1 MTTLEGQ
8 GFRLR
13 RAVRQDVDFLVDL
26 ATNEDI
32 EPFMSASAARDRD
45 GMLER
50 IERSDEK
57 PEHYGHFII
66 EVEWHGSTWRAGTM
80 AFSVVNE
87 RSRIA
92 QLYGVMLHPDF
103 RGRGLAAEATRLF
116 ARYLLEDLD
125 FHRVQLEC
133 YGYNERALRHF
144 ERSGFTKEGVK
155 RRAYLRHDEWV
166 DGVMYGLT
174 EEDLEEDSSGRCG

>member
-1 MTTLEGQ
+1 LTSLEGQ

-13 RAVRQDVDFLVDL
+13 QAVAKDVEFLVDL

-32 EPFMSASAARDRD
+32 EPFMSASSARDVESMR
-45 GMLER
+45 ER
-50 IERSDEK
+50 IECSDAEPK
-57 PEHYGHFII
+57 SEGHFVI

-80 AFSVVNE
+80 AFSRVNE

-116 ARYLLEDLD
+116 ARYLLVDLD
-125 FHRVQLEC
+125 FHRVQLEV
-133 YGYNERALRHF
+133 YGFNDRAIRHF
-144 ERSGFTKEGVK
+144 ERSGFLKEGVK
-155 RRAYLRHDEWV
+155 RRAYWRHDEWV
-166 DGVMYGLT
+166 DGFLFGLVQ
-174 EEDLEEDSSGRCG
+174 EDLQGDQQSAS

>member
-1 MTTLEGQ
+1 MTSLDGQ

-26 ATNEDI
+26 ATNEDV
-32 EPFMSASAARDRD
+32 EPFMSASAAKDRE

-50 IERSDEK
+50 IARSDDE
-57 PEHYGHFII
+57 PERYGNFII
-66 EVEWHGSTWRAGTM
+66 EVEWHGSTWRAGQI
-80 AFSVVNE
+80 AFSTVNE

-116 ARYLLEDLD
+116 ARYLLVDLD

-133 YGYNERALRHF
+133 YGFNERAIRHF
-144 ERSGFTKEGVK
+144 ERSGFVKEGEK
-155 RRAYLRHDEWV
+155 RLAYRRHDEWV
-166 DGVMYGLT
+166 DGVLFGLVQ
-174 EEDLEEDSSGRCG
+174 EDIDEGP

>member
-1 MTTLEGQ
+1 MTSFDGQ

-13 RAVRQDVDFLVDL
+13 RAVQQDVDFLVDL
-26 ATNEDI
+26 ATNEDV
-32 EPFMSASAARDRD
+32 EPFMSASAAKDRD

-50 IERSDEK
+50 IVRSDEE

-66 EVEWHGSTWRAGTM
+66 EVEWHGSTWRAGQM
-80 AFSVVNE
+80 AFSIVNE

-116 ARYLLEDLD
+116 ARYLLTELD
-125 FHRVQLEC
+125 FHRVQLEV
-133 YGYNERALRHF
+133 YGFNERAIRHF
-144 ERSGFTKEGVK
+144 ERSGFVKEGTK
-155 RRAYLRHDEWV
+155 RMAYSRHDEWV
-166 DGVMYGLT
+166 DGVLFGLVQ
-174 EEDLEEDSSGRCG
+174 EDLESAK

>member
-1 MTTLEGQ
+1 MTSLDGQ

-13 RAVRQDVDFLVDL
+13 PAVRQDIDFLVDL

-32 EPFMSASAARDRD
+32 EPFMSASAAKDRD
-45 GMLER
+45 GILER
-50 IERSDEK
+50 IARADEK

-66 EVEWHGSTWRAGTM
+66 EVEWHGSTWRAGTI
-80 AFSVVNE
+80 AFSIVNE

-103 RGRGLAAEATRLF
+103 RGRGLAAEATKLF
-116 ARYLLEDLD
+116 ARYLLVDLH

-133 YGYNERALRHF
+133 YGFNERAIRHF
-144 ERSGFTKEGVK
+144 ERSGFLKEGIK
-155 RRAYLRHDEWV
+155 RLAYDRHGEWV
-166 DGVMYGLT
+166 DGILFGLVQ
-174 EEDLEEDSSGRCG
+174 EDLESAG